1 MREQGYGTD
10 RAAGQHGR
18 TTVAPGRTEVLDLD
32 LAAELLGLGDGL
44 DDVVATF
51 SGSVPQRLEEMW
63 TVARAGDAAG
73 VARAARAVRGV
84 GACVAAGRLA
94 AACEPVE
101 QIASAGE
108 LPSVNA
114 LAGLYEEYELAQ
126 AALQTLISA
135 RG

>member
-10 RAAGQHGR
+10 RAAGQHAR
-18 TTVAPGRTEVLDLD
+18 STVARGRTEVLDLD

-44 DDVVATF
+44 DDVVVTF
-51 SGSVPQRLEEMW
+51 SDSVPQRLEEMW
-63 TVARAGDAAG
+63 MAARAGDAAG

-114 LAGLYEEYELAQ
+114 LAGLHEEYELAH

>member
-10 RAAGQHGR
+10 RTAGQRGR
-18 TTVAPGRTEVLDLD
+18 TTVAPGRTDVLDLEV
-32 LAAELLGLGDGL
+32 AGELLGLGDGL

-51 SGSVPQRLEEMW
+51 SDSVPQRLEEMW
-63 TVARAGDAAG
+63 LAARSGDAAG

-101 QIASAGE
+101 QMASAGG

-114 LAGLYEEYELAQ
+114 LAGLHEEYELAH

>member
-1 MREQGYGTD
+1 MREQEYGAD
-10 RAAGQHGR
+10 RAAEQHGR
-18 TTVAPGRTEVLDLD
+18 TTVAAGRGEVLDLD
-32 LAAELLGLGDGL
+32 LAAELLGLGEGL

-51 SGSVPQRLEEMW
+51 RDSVPARLEEMW
-63 TVARAGDAAG
+63 TTARAGDAAG

-101 QIASAGE
+101 QTASAGE

-114 LAGLYEEYELAQ
+114 LAGLYEEYELAH